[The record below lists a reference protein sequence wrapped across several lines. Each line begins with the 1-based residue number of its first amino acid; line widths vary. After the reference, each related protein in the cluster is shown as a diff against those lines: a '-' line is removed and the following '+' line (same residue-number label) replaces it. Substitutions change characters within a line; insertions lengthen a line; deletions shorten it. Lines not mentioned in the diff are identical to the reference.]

1 MIEAKDS
8 FHSRKELFADKSI
21 DRQMLLKCVMN
32 LQIMFTSFS
41 LCLKF
46 IRICQKKKPLLSR
59 TENLNTHTLYI
70 FREIAKTKLTEIH
83 KIWPYLIKQNW
94 FIFAAL

>member
-1 MIEAKDS
+1 
-8 FHSRKELFADKSI
+8 
-21 DRQMLLKCVMN
+21 MLLKCVMN
-32 LQIMFTSFS
+32 LQIMCISFS

-46 IRICQKKKPLLSR
+46 TRICQKKKKPLLSR

-83 KIWPYLIKQNW
+83 KIWPYLIKQDW